1 MCVCVYTCSK
11 GERDRQR
18 NIYFLNLLAV
28 NLLAVS
34 RKLQG
39 KAPVTISAL
48 SFSIK
53 DSKKNQ
59 KQDKRKQINGCFIIS
74 VELSDKN
81 DQTSH

>member
-1 MCVCVYTCSK
+1 MCVFILAQK
-11 GERDRQR
+11 GKEIRQR
-18 NIYFLNLLAV
+18 NIYFLNLRAV

-59 KQDKRKQINGCFIIS
+59 KQDKRKQINGCLIIS